1 MQGKKVIHIHV
12 QEFEN
17 VTKVY
22 FNGKIR
28 TEMLIDPFETVV
40 RNYTL
45 LVNETFPNEIFT
57 ISSQPL
63 HPHTYSECWGDTVV
77 EDLKD
82 THLESPTCTLYVAGH
97 GCEILHLKDGK
108 FVAVNRY
115 KRPGQARR
123 ERMLNLYHSYSE
135 CA

>member
-1 MQGKKVIHIHV
+1 MNAQGKRLVHIHIV
-12 QEFEN
+12 EYEGFVRVYRNGRILQDFESSALKTVLAHYARSASIKDN
-17 VTKVY
+17 WTLSVVY
-22 FNGKIR
+22 LN
-28 TEMLIDPFETVV
+28 PS
-40 RNYTL
+40 N
-45 LVNETFPNEIFT
+45 
-57 ISSQPL
+57 
-63 HPHTYSECWGDTVV
+63 YSECWGDTVV